1 MYDTFVLINHK
12 YRILRRADKVP
23 EGNVTSYINFSNGRF
38 LSKTSQAVWE
48 CCNGIMPDIHYS
60 TIEQILAH
68 YVHDLKGD
76 SEYTPMTLKNCRID
90 SALVSIH
97 PILSGCHE
105 NRKRY
110 IFCLDASCGNKII
123 LSGPESEVYEV
134 CVTVDGENDN
144 VRELS
149 RC

>member
-1 MYDTFVLINHK
+1 MVS
-12 YRILRRADKVP
+12 
-23 EGNVTSYINFSNGRF
+23 EGNVTNYINFSNESF
-38 LSKTSQAVWE
+38 LSVTSRAVFK
-48 CCNGIMPDIHYS
+48 CCNGVMPEIKYT

-68 YVHDLKGD
+68 YVHNSNGD
-76 SEYTPMTLKNCRID
+76 REYTPMTLKNCRID
-90 SALVSIH
+90 NALVSIH

-123 LSGPESEVYEV
+123 LRSPDSEVYEV
-134 CVTVDGENDN
+134 CVTVGGESASHDN